1 MSDQILATDQE
12 LTQESTSEAVSG
24 FKHFKLRE
32 CLLSSIEKL
41 GYEKPSPIQEQ
52 TIPYIL
58 QGHDVLG
65 QAETGSGKT
74 AAFALPILS
83 KIKIDKRHPQAL
95 ILTPTRELAIQVADA
110 VKKYGQDYD
119 GLRVLPIYGGQSY
132 DTQIRFLNR
141 KASVVVG
148 TPGRIMDLI
157 NKGALNLS
165 ELKYLVLDEAD
176 EMLNMGFLEDVEWI
190 IDKTPENRQT
200 ILFSATMPPPIQKI
214 SKRYLKD
221 PKEIKVKNK
230 TATAST
236 IEQKY
241 MIVQRRQKLTALT
254 QLLEVE
260 TFDGMIIFAKT
271 KSMTNDLADILVNAG
286 YRCMA
291 LNGEM
296 QQSSREKTI
305 IKFKSGAF
313 DIIVATDI
321 AARGLDVE
329 RVTHVINYDIPH
341 NAMTYIHRIGRTGR
355 AGREGIAITLI
366 SSVENRSLR
375 MIEQTTKQKI
385 TKISL
390 PSAQDIQKK
399 RIDNFKET
407 ITENLKAKDHDFYK
421 NIIKEYCEV
430 HDVSEL
436 DACAVLAGLLHKKK
450 SLAHI
455 PEILKVEDRRDRR
468 ERDDRRGD
476 RRDRRDRGDRRDRSR
491 DGDRSFS
498 RNDSDME
505 RYCIK
510 VGKMHGVMPG
520 NIVGAIANEI
530 SINSKSIGQIKIH
543 QKHST
548 VDLPKNLPSRALDVL
563 SKVWVAGQQLHISKV
578 G

>member
-1 MSDQILATDQE
+1 MSMYDKERAIPLALEGKD
-12 LTQESTSEAVSG
+12 
-24 FKHFKLRE
+24 
-32 CLLSSIEKL
+32 LL
-41 GYEKPSPIQEQ
+41 
-52 TIPYIL
+52 
-58 QGHDVLG
+58 
-65 QAETGSGKT
+65 ARARTGSGKT
-74 AAFALPILS
+74 AAFSLPILS
-83 KIKIDKRHPQAL
+83 TIKLEKRHPQVL
-95 ILTPTRELAIQVADA
+95 ILAPTRELAIQVSDS
-110 VKKYGQDYD
+110 VKKYGQYYD

-132 DTQIRFLNR
+132 DTQIRFLNK
-141 KASVVVG
+141 KASIVVG

-190 IDKTPENRQT
+190 INQTPKNRQT
-200 ILFSATMPPPIQKI
+200 VLFSATMPPPIQKI
-214 SKRYLKD
+214 SQRYLKA
-221 PKEIKVKNK
+221 PKEIKIQAK

-271 KSMTNDLADILVNAG
+271 KSMTNDLADMLVNAG

-296 QQSSREKTI
+296 QQSTREKTI
-305 IKFKSGAF
+305 SKFKAGAF
-313 DIIVATDI
+313 DIIVATDV

-355 AGREGIAITLI
+355 AGREGTAVTLI
-366 SSVENRSLR
+366 SSIENRSLR

-385 TKISL
+385 AKISL
-390 PSAQDIQKK
+390 PSAQDIQRK

-407 ITENLKAKDHDFYK
+407 ITASLNSKDHDFYK
-421 NIIKEYCEV
+421 EIIKEYCEANKV
-430 HDVSEL
+430 TELDVS
-436 DACAVLAGLLHKKK
+436 AALAGLLHKKK
-450 SLAHI
+450 SLANI
-455 PEILKVEDRRDRR
+455 PEILKVEDRR

-476 RRDRRDRGDRRDRSR
+476 RRDRRDRGDRRDRRGRAR
-491 DGDRSFS
+491 DGDRFYS
-498 RNDSDME
+498 RSDSDME

-548 VDLPKNLPSRALDVL
+548 VDLPKNLPRKALDVL